1 MIKISYGRMFLGGA
15 ILNGVCAFLYIIIGL
30 IAALIGETDL
40 DSARVN
46 LGTILLEGLLY
57 LTLGSIVSGV
67 FSIIALAIFGKKE
80 ENIVYLEKPQEKIIY
95 VVKDE
100 KKDRTDDYSRYM
112 PK

>member
-1 MIKISYGRMFLGGA
+1 MVRISYGKMFLGGV
-15 ILNGVCAFLYIIIGL
+15 ILNCVCAFLYIIIGL
-30 IAALIGETDL
+30 ITAFIGETDL
-40 DSARVN
+40 DSAREN

-67 FSIIALAIFGKKE
+67 YCIIALAIFGRKE
-80 ENIVYLEKPQEKIIY
+80 KNIVYVEKPQEKIIY

-100 KKDRTDDYSRYM
+100 KKEKTDDYNRYM